1 MPYRFLLPA
10 AALLLALAATAHAAP
25 PTTVTPQ
32 FWPGFQAA
40 ADNGTLVT
48 KEYDAAGL
56 WFTSPDTGIFNDG
69 GNVFGWGGRG
79 DITRPVDV
87 RFVIPESGGTPAA
100 TSSVTVEAGIDELGG
115 VRVEGF
121 DCFGNSVGVVNRSGV
136 NNGPHNRS
144 TFVLNARR
152 IASIR
157 VFTLPGNVDHF
168 GVNQIALGETAP
180 CLEAGVRLDGA
191 GEAVVGSEH
200 ALTAT
205 VREAGEPVAEREVA
219 FVVVD
224 GPNAGLELTAR
235 TGADGVAR
243 AAYTSQAEGT
253 DAILAGF
260 TASDDVIR
268 VSEPA
273 DVTWVAAPVPVP
285 VPVPTV
291 TPPKDTDRDGIPDA
305 SDNCPEVANA
315 GQADDDGDKVGDAC
329 DVLPPGDAPVIA
341 GTNAQ
346 VTAISGEVF
355 IKLPRGTKARVAQK
369 APVAGF
375 IPIKGVATV
384 PIGSEIDARKGEIE
398 VKTAS
403 TSDRR
408 GQRTNLQQ
416 GRFSAAMFELR
427 QKAQKRAKA
436 KKAVKPVTDLVLKTP
451 PGLARACAAGSGV
464 RPIKGIV
471 RSLTAT
477 IKGSFRA
484 VGGAATVSG
493 KSGTWIVQDRCEGT
507 LTQVGRGSVTVYDSA
522 LKRDVKV
529 RSGQGYLAK
538 AKLFAARR
546 GRAKG

>member
-1 MPYRFLLPA
+1 MPYRSLLPA
-10 AALLLALAATAHAAP
+10 AALMLALATPAHAAP
-25 PTTVTPQ
+25 PTTITPQ

-40 ADNGTLVT
+40 ADNETLVS

-87 RFVIPESGGTPAA
+87 RFVIPGSGGAPAA

-121 DCFGNSVGVVNRSGV
+121 DCSGRSVGVVNRSGV
-136 NNGPHNRS
+136 NNGPHARS
-144 TFVLNARR
+144 MFVLDAPR

-157 VFTLPGNVDHF
+157 VFTLPENADRF
-168 GVNQIALGETAP
+168 GVNQIALGETSP
-180 CLEAGVRLDGA
+180 CLDAGVRLDGA
-191 GEAVVGSEH
+191 GEALVGSQH
-200 ALTAT
+200 ALTAS
-205 VREAGEPVAEREVA
+205 VREAGEPVAERDVA

-253 DAILAGF
+253 DAVLARF
-260 TASDDVIR
+260 TASDKVIR
-268 VSEPA
+268 VSGLAE
-273 DVTWVAAPVPVP
+273 VTWAAAPPPPPVP
-285 VPVPTV
+285 PVMAPR
-291 TPPKDTDRDGIPDA
+291 DTDGDGRPDA

-315 GQADDDGDKVGDAC
+315 GQADGDGDKVGDAC

-355 IKLPRGTKARVAQK
+355 IKLPKRTKARVAQK
-369 APVAGF
+369 APVDGF

-484 VGGAATVSG
+484 VGAAATVSG
-493 KSGTWIVQDRCEGT
+493 TSGTWIVQDRCEGT
-507 LTQVGRGSVTVYDSA
+507 LTQVGRGSVTVYDST

-538 AKLFAARR
+538 AKLFAAKR